1 MTNATDNVMKGIE
14 MAGSQFAG
22 REKEARKAVLADLI
36 ATAKKEIK
44 TREDRDAFLKGYG
57 EAFEGTDKSKRA
69 SKSRIKRI
77 LSVMTATDDKLNDA
91 HGLAKPEDG
100 VKLVTK
106 LAKQHHGLA
115 AMYDALKVP
124 SAGEAEGEGEGEGE
138 PSADDAKSL
147 ADLWST
153 FMGEAMNHGHTK
165 DEIASFLA
173 TLDLTA

>member
-1 MTNATDNVMKGIE
+1 MSNAIENVMQGVQFVG
-14 MAGSQFAG
+14 AAFAG

-44 TREDRDAFLKGYG
+44 TREDVKAFLTGYG
-57 EAFEGTDKSKRA
+57 EAFEGTDASKRA

-124 SAGEAEGEGEGEGE
+124 SAGEAEGEGEGE

-165 DEIASFLA
+165 DEIAHFLA